1 MRRHRTARCPWEMG
15 GQLRWSED
23 PLLGLPGLELC
34 RTHSRLHPACT
45 DLEVQL
51 FSVPEFSLIL
61 FDLPL
66 GSRGGGCE
74 GCKDAERDP

>member
-1 MRRHRTARCPWEMG
+1 MVRDGTERPDAPWEMG

-23 PLLGLPGLELC
+23 SPLGQPGLELC

-51 FSVPEFSLIL
+51 FSVPDFSLIL
-61 FDLPL
+61 LDRSL
-66 GSRGGGCE
+66 GS
-74 GCKDAERDP
+74 